1 MKTQLAGR
9 MRRTAA
15 ELDEAHPGLMTGGH
29 LRDAALM
36 LSSGHTDSAKRHLD
50 AAMETLIPRSL
61 YRHGVHHDGEHAAAK
76 RHMLEI
82 NRHRLGVMDIED
94 VRTRNT
100 GQAQARRGA
109 QPPIQLAA
117 IYGAAARPGR
127 TLGWEY
133 EKRDPH
139 TGKWV
144 SGPVSAGN
152 VREHLETTHGH
163 GHIFGSQS
171 DEELLRSHAAM
182 HRSGTLQGH
191 HHWVTAGG
199 DAERRRRQLQDT
211 MAEASTPGAAALK
224 AMGITAFANVDLSA
238 RTAALEATPAPRGKT
253 GGPGLYGV
261 KGMGHTAYLQQI
273 VKALIEKRGMPS
285 GKAYAVARGAIR
297 RWASGRGHV
306 HPEVAQAA
314 GAAESGELARQAQ
327 ARSSHGHAIGSWEM
341 ADRLIELATTA
352 GGAGGSGSQQS
363 SSRPQSSNWQ
373 NESRVPAGQAGGG
386 RFGSG
391 GGQPKGKAAP
401 RGTRQQRRATLVR
414 QIASI
419 HSQIRALEAQLPA
432 SHHGARSKSS
442 TPAKKGAAATST
454 RQAAASKKAASSAA
468 KAGTKTASK
477 TMSPATIHAKITALR
492 AVLQADL
499 AQLKKL

>member
-1 MKTQLAGR
+1 MQARRLVGLGRSPAVDSVPLVTRVTMVAMRATTPMKTQLAGR

-273 VKALIEKRGMPS
+273 
-285 GKAYAVARGAIR
+285 
-297 RWASGRGHV
+297 
-306 HPEVAQAA
+306 
-314 GAAESGELARQAQ
+314 
-327 ARSSHGHAIGSWEM
+327 
-341 ADRLIELATTA
+341 ELATTA

>member
-341 ADRLIELATTA
+341 VGAA
-352 GGAGGSGSQQS
+352 GSAAGEAS
-363 SSRPQSSNWQ
+363 
-373 NESRVPAGQAGGG
+373 
-386 RFGSG
+386 
-391 GGQPKGKAAP
+391 PKA
-401 RGTRQQRRATLVR
+401 R
-414 QIASI
+414 
-419 HSQIRALEAQLPA
+419 QLPA
-432 SHHGARSKSS
+432 A
-442 TPAKKGAAATST
+442 P
-454 RQAAASKKAASSAA
+454 ASSAA
-468 KAGTKTASK
+468 PRWSGR
-477 TMSPATIHAKITALR
+477 SPASTARSARWKPSCPPAITVPGQSHPPRRRKVPPRPAPGRQLR
-492 AVLQADL
+492 LRKQPAARRRPGRRRP
-499 AQLKKL
+499 ARP